1 LAPHRD
7 SIVDFLKLGGERT
20 KGHSRLLL
28 VQQVKNIK
36 MLKGQPPD
44 LFLENDRLLTKIK
57 FGQGKNS
64 N

>member
-1 LAPHRD
+1 
-7 SIVDFLKLGGERT
+7 
-20 KGHSRLLL
+20 LLL

-44 LFLENDRLLTKIK
+44 LFLENDPLLTKIK